1 MDSLRITSQLQ
12 SEWQDSGLSF
22 RIMLV
27 GESGQGKSTFTRA
40 LLRPYVPDHLL
51 HKGNP
56 EALCART
63 TEITEIVHRVDNEG
77 YPVEFTIVDCPGY
90 GDAIDCSPWIQM
102 ITRCVTRGGCD
113 PVHWGLQPCAL
124 EAATVCTGG
133 CDPVHWRLRA
143 TLCIWR
149 LRPYASRL
157 VAQKTCVTEAL
168 TTCDGGCN
176 HM

>member
-1 MDSLRITSQLQ
+1 MNFAQLAASRSQTKVKLAQVLSDPKSSADAAMSVRRMDSLRITSQLQ

-56 EALCART
+56 EPLCART

-90 GDAIDCSPWIQM
+90 GDAIDCSPWIRM
-102 ITRCVTRGGCD
+102 ITEVRG
-113 PVHWGLQPCAL
+113 
-124 EAATVCTGG
+124 
-133 CDPVHWRLRA
+133 
-143 TLCIWR
+143 
-149 LRPYASRL
+149 
-157 VAQKTCVTEAL
+157 
-168 TTCDGGCN
+168 
-176 HM
+176 

>member
-1 MDSLRITSQLQ
+1 MIKPKTETLIYNKPVATLFGEFAQLVTLSSALTPQTYASAGDRRASADAAADAAAMSVRRMDSLRITSQLQ

-56 EALCART
+56 EPLCART

-90 GDAIDCSPWIQM
+90 GDAIDCSPWIRK
-102 ITRCVTRGGCD
+102 ITEVRG
-113 PVHWGLQPCAL
+113 
-124 EAATVCTGG
+124 
-133 CDPVHWRLRA
+133 
-143 TLCIWR
+143 
-149 LRPYASRL
+149 
-157 VAQKTCVTEAL
+157 
-168 TTCDGGCN
+168 
-176 HM
+176 

>member
-1 MDSLRITSQLQ
+1 MSVRRMNSLHITSQLQ
-12 SEWQDSGLSF
+12 SEWKDSGLSF

-77 YPVEFTIVDCPGY
+77 YPVEFTMVDCPGY
-90 GDAIDCSPWIQM
+90 GDAIDCSPWDGMSRAVLVVIPSSPPPP
-102 ITRCVTRGGCD
+102 TTPPPLGG
-113 PVHWGLQPCAL
+113 G
-124 EAATVCTGG
+124 
-133 CDPVHWRLRA
+133 
-143 TLCIWR
+143 
-149 LRPYASRL
+149 L
-157 VAQKTCVTEAL
+157 VA
-168 TTCDGGCN
+168 
-176 HM
+176 